1 MMWLLD
7 WPEIPTLLLALSGL
21 CMFLFEDRRV
31 LIGLLA
37 GEYILSFW
45 LMLTTIPIVDATA
58 LLLAGALAVV
68 ILGLSANVFTG
79 KRDVRRVTLPGTFV
93 FRFSAGAIG
102 ILAAV
107 GTLRAEI
114 VQLSDLNK
122 VYTLGGLIL
131 ILTDFLQL
139 GLTTNEFRIGMG
151 LLGLMTGF
159 SLLYTAVEPSLAV
172 VALLA
177 VVHLGIA
184 LTVSYAMLQSD
195 PFTLVKG
202 GRE

>member
-79 KRDVRRVTLPGTFV
+79 KRDVRRVTLPGTLV

>member
-1 MMWLLD
+1 MWLLD

-79 KRDVRRVTLPGTFV
+79 KRDVRRVTLPGTLV

-195 PFTLVKG
+195 PFTLSKG